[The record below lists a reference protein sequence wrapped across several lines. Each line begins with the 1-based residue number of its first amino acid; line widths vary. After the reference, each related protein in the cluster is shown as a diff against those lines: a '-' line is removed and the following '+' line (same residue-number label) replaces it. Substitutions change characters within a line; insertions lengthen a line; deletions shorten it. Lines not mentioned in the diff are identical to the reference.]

1 MFQHLPECVS
11 TFGPDI
17 DSVLYLIYYVVGAWF
32 LLAEAVVF
40 YCLLRFRQGR
50 RPTASYLPGTTGKS
64 LAWILV
70 PSVLILVCDL
80 FIDAESGRVWRDVK
94 ETIPQADVTIRI
106 TARQFAWQ
114 FTHPGPDNVLD
125 TRDDII
131 TNGHL
136 HVPVNKVVRFDLGS
150 LDVIHSFYSPS
161 LRLKQ
166 DAVPGRTIRGWFQ
179 VTRTGEFPIACAELC
194 GVAHTVMQATLI
206 VQTESD
212 YRQWSLNQQ

>member
-1 MFQHLPECVS
+1 MFQHLPETVS

-17 DSVLYLIYYVVGAWF
+17 DSILYLIYYVVGAWF
-32 LLAEAVVF
+32 LVAEAVVF
-40 YCLLRFRQGR
+40 YCVVRFRQGR
-50 RPTASYLPGTTGKS
+50 QPTAWYLPGTTGKA
-64 LAWILV
+64 LAWLIV
-70 PSVLILVCDL
+70 PAALILLCDL
-80 FIDAESGRVWRDVK
+80 YIDAIGGRIWRNVK
-94 ETIPQADVTIRI
+94 ETIPPADVTIRI

-136 HVPVNKVVRFDLGS
+136 HVPVGRVVRFDLTS
-150 LDVIHSFYSPS
+150 MDVIHSFYSPS

-166 DAVPGRTIRGWFQ
+166 DAVPGRTIPGWFQ
-179 VTRTGEFPIACAELC
+179 ATKTGEFPIACAELC
-194 GVAHTVMQATLI
+194 GVAHTVMQGILI
-206 VQTESD
+206 VHSESD